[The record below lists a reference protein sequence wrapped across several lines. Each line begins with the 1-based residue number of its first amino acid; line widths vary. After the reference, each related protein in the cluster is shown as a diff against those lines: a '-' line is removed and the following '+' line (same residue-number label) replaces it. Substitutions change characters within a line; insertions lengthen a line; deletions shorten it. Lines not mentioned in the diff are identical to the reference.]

1 MSIIEKAFDKLSSA
15 PGPSKHAVAADALA
29 LDHSESLVEKA
40 LLKTQ
45 AASPA
50 GSEASVA
57 RTSEPTLQPVATQY
71 QPINLAKLK
80 KLGMLTPDD
89 ERSQI
94 AEEFRLIKR
103 PLVTNAFA
111 QGAGQI
117 KNGNLIMVTSSLP
130 GEGKTFCAINLALSI
145 AMEMGRTVLL
155 VDADVARP
163 RVLEIMGIEA
173 ERGLLDV
180 LRDHKAQLSD
190 VLIRTNIDNLT
201 VLPAGQTYRR
211 ATELLASNAMN
222 KLIED
227 IANRYPDR
235 IIIFDS
241 PPLLSTSEASVL
253 ATHMGQIV
261 MVVEAERT
269 PQDALKEALAQIE
282 SCEIIGM
289 VLNKTTSLPGTDSY
303 YGYYGNYGK

>member
-15 PGPSKHAVAADALA
+15 PGPSAHAAAVDALA
-29 LDHSESLVEKA
+29 LNHPESLIEKA
-40 LLKTQ
+40 SLRAQTSSL
-45 AASPA
+45 ADSGASIPRA
-50 GSEASVA
+50 
-57 RTSEPTLQPVATQY
+57 SEPILQPAVTQY

-211 ATELLASNAMN
+211 ATELLASDAMN

>member
-15 PGPSKHAVAADALA
+15 PGPSAHTAGVDALA
-29 LDHSESLVEKA
+29 LNHPESLVEKA
-40 LLKTQ
+40 TLKAQT
-45 AASPA
+45 S
-50 GSEASVA
+50 SVA
-57 RTSEPTLQPVATQY
+57 DSNASIPRASEPTLQPAVTQY

>member
-1 MSIIEKAFDKLSSA
+1 MSIIEKAFNKLSST
-15 PGPSKHAVAADALA
+15 PEPSAHAVAAGALPSDQA
-29 LDHSESLVEKA
+29 ESLVKSA

-45 AASPA
+45 SASTTSSGAPT
-50 GSEASVA
+50 SRV
-57 RTSEPTLQPVATQY
+57 SEPILQPAVTQY

>member
-1 MSIIEKAFDKLSSA
+1 MSIIEKAFNKLSST
-15 PGPSKHAVAADALA
+15 PEPSSHPTEVGTLPSDHA
-29 LDHSESLVEKA
+29 ESLVENA

-45 AASPA
+45 SVGVANAGAS
-50 GSEASVA
+50 SSRV
-57 RTSEPTLQPVATQY
+57 SEPTLQPAVTQY

-111 QGAGQI
+111 QGTGQI

>member
-1 MSIIEKAFDKLSSA
+1 MSIIEKAFNKLSST
-15 PGPSKHAVAADALA
+15 PEPSAHATEVGALPS
-29 LDHSESLVEKA
+29 DHAESLVENA

-45 AASPA
+45 SVGTANSGAS
-50 GSEASVA
+50 SSRV
-57 RTSEPTLQPVATQY
+57 SEPTLQPAVTQY

-111 QGAGQI
+111 QGVGQI

>member
-1 MSIIEKAFDKLSSA
+1 MSIIEKAFNKLSSA
-15 PGPSKHAVAADALA
+15 PEPSSLPTEAGALRSDHA
-29 LDHSESLVEKA
+29 ESLVENA

-45 AASPA
+45 SVGIANAGAS
-50 GSEASVA
+50 SSRV
-57 RTSEPTLQPVATQY
+57 SEPTLQPAVTQY

-111 QGAGQI
+111 QGTGQI

>member
-15 PGPSKHAVAADALA
+15 PGPSAHAAAVDALA
-29 LDHSESLVEKA
+29 LNHPESLIEKA
-40 LLKTQ
+40 SLRAQTSSL
-45 AASPA
+45 ADS
-50 GSEASVA
+50 GSSIPHA
-57 RTSEPTLQPVATQY
+57 SEPILQPAVTRY

-211 ATELLASNAMN
+211 ATELLASDAMN

>member
-1 MSIIEKAFDKLSSA
+1 MSIIEKAFNKLSSI
-15 PGPSKHAVAADALA
+15 PEPSAHAVAADALPS
-29 LDHSESLVEKA
+29 DHAESLVENA
-40 LLKTQ
+40 VLKTQ
-45 AASPA
+45 SASTTSSGTA
-50 GSEASVA
+50 TSRV
-57 RTSEPTLQPVATQY
+57 SEPTFQPPVTQY

-180 LRDHKAQLSD
+180 LRDHKAQLSE

>member
-1 MSIIEKAFDKLSSA
+1 MSIIEKAFNKLSST
-15 PGPSKHAVAADALA
+15 PEPSSLPTEAGALRSDHA
-29 LDHSESLVEKA
+29 ESLVENA

-45 AASPA
+45 SVGIANAGAS
-50 GSEASVA
+50 SSRV
-57 RTSEPTLQPVATQY
+57 SEPTLQPAVTQY

-111 QGAGQI
+111 QGTGQI